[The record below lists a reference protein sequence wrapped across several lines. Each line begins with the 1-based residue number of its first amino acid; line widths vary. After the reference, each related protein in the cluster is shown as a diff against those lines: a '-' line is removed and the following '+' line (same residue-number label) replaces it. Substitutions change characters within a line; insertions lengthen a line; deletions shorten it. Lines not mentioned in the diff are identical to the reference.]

1 MFGHRARPHIQRNQ
15 GFAFSTCQRCNRD
28 MIRSADAPPTSEWRD
43 VPSGF
48 RVTRKSRARPCDS
61 HRVSIGPMGTLR
73 VRSTAT
79 YLVRIGA
86 TALFW
91 HVRDALRAQPARRQ
105 KTLRLTL
112 A

>member
-1 MFGHRARPHIQRNQ
+1 
-15 GFAFSTCQRCNRD
+15 
-28 MIRSADAPPTSEWRD
+28 
-43 VPSGF
+43 
-48 RVTRKSRARPCDS
+48 
-61 HRVSIGPMGTLR
+61 MGTLR

-86 TALFW
+86 IALFW